1 MTHLLIE
8 PQYYPVFRTST
19 QVRIIIRPL
28 KRDDRDKDYKLFS
41 VGSVVTTLLDAKLS
55 QLLGLLLRLIFDEA
69 LTLSFTRCLFEL

>member
-19 QVRIIIRPL
+19 QVRIIIWPL
-28 KRDDRDKDYKLFS
+28 KRDDRDKDYNVFS